1 MNSLCTLFW
10 KQISSFHF
18 LIYFLSFYNNFF
30 LQISVLFQRLCYFD
44 FTFIIIKW
52 DEPEKVRTRPPDSP
66 HGLRLGLPP
75 HGRVAALGQTR
86 APRARVKGKNITSVH
101 GLNQKSMNQNIMNSL
116 FWNDNLCFYHFP
128 ILNYPVIYLISLVF
142 SFEK

>member
-1 MNSLCTLFW
+1 MYIILE
-10 KQISSFHF
+10 QISSFHF
-18 LIYFLSFYNNFF
+18 LIYFLSFCNNFF
-30 LQISVLFQRLCYFD
+30 QISVLFQRLCYFD

-66 HGLRLGLPP
+66 HGRRLGLPP

-101 GLNQKSMNQNIMNSL
+101 GLNQKSMNQNTRSWRARIPRFVTQKRFCCYESPTGI
-116 FWNDNLCFYHFP
+116 DY
-128 ILNYPVIYLISLVF
+128 
-142 SFEK
+142 